1 VGSLRVVRAHTHHSH
16 EEEEEEEVV
25 VIQCVREI
33 LFVCVC
39 VCVCV
44 KEAEYIVCLGWEY
57 LKVRNFMERER
68 DGEILLSGLESL
80 MGL

>member
-1 VGSLRVVRAHTHHSH
+1 MGSLRVVRAHTHHSH

-25 VIQCVREI
+25 VIQCVS
-33 LFVCVC
+33 

-44 KEAEYIVCLGWEY
+44 KEPDYIVCLGWEY
-57 LKVRNFMERER
+57 LRVRNYMERER